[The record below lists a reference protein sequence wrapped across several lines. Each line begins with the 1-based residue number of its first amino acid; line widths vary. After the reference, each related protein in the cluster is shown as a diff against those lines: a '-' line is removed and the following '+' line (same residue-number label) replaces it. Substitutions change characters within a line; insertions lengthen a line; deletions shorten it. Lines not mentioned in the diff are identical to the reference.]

1 MNEQARQSL
10 QKAKDYMTQEVMFQL
25 IEAEK
30 NGANIS
36 KANGLMYELI
46 YELNN
51 LIYNNGNE

>member
-51 LIYNNGNE
+51 LIYNNGKE

>member
-10 QKAKDYMTQEVMFQL
+10 QKAKDFMTQEVMFQL

-51 LIYNNGNE
+51 LIYNNGKK

>member
-10 QKAKDYMTQEVMFQL
+10 QKAKDFMTQEVMFQL
-25 IEAEK
+25 IEAETK
-30 NGANIS
+30 GANIS

-51 LIYNNGNE
+51 LIYNNGKE

>member
-30 NGANIS
+30 NGATS
-36 KANGLMYELI
+36 ARQTA
-46 YELNN
+46 
-51 LIYNNGNE
+51 

>member
-36 KANGLMYELI
+36 KSNGLMYELI

-51 LIYNNGNE
+51 LIYNNGKE